1 MCCGCP
7 VAASDH
13 VGAARDLV
21 APVRKEF
28 VFRCGDVAALAVL
41 LRDALADRVLL
52 ASLGSAAVAH
62 MRTWSPERN
71 IAATYEAMEIAVAR
85 RGRRPGV
92 AVADASAAHTAPAA
106 SQKFRE

>member
-1 MCCGCP
+1 
-7 VAASDH
+7 
-13 VGAARDLV
+13 
-21 APVRKEF
+21 
-28 VFRCGDVAALAVL
+28 VAALAVL